1 MREWLG
7 KIRKNTSEFLKRR
20 KETPLWNLFWL
31 LLILFLLVENNSHIF
46 ITFTS
51 YWLTFPT
58 ALFLLILPILI
69 FINCFYFRNKIIR
82 YLSAFVSFFPALIA
96 LPFLAMISFYFLISI
111 AEGRDVTFKKV
122 HQIDLPHSN
131 VSFYEIDLGATSS
144 VTLEARQEMSV
155 FPGVVLVK
163 ELYRKEA
170 VYRDNAVKID
180 DSTIRI
186 DKDEYQLKDY
196 VYF

>member
-1 MREWLG
+1 MREWPG
-7 KIRKNTSEFLKRR
+7 KIRKNTLEFLKRR

-31 LLILFLLVENNSHIF
+31 LLILFLLVLNNTYIF

-58 ALFLLILPILI
+58 ALLLLSLPILI
-69 FINCFYFRNKIIR
+69 FINCFYFKNKIIR
-82 YLSAFVSFFPALIA
+82 YLSAFISFFPALIA
-96 LPFLAMISFYFLISI
+96 LPFMAMISFYFMGSI
-111 AEGRDVTFKKV
+111 AEGRDLTFKKV
-122 HQIDLPHSN
+122 HQIDLPHSH
-131 VSFYEIDLGATSS
+131 VSFYEIDLGATTSCS
-144 VTLEARQEMSV
+144 LEARQEMTLL
-155 FPGVVLVK
+155 PGLVLVK

-170 VYRDNAVKID
+170 VYRDNAQKID

-186 DKDEYQLKDY
+186 DEDEYRLKDY